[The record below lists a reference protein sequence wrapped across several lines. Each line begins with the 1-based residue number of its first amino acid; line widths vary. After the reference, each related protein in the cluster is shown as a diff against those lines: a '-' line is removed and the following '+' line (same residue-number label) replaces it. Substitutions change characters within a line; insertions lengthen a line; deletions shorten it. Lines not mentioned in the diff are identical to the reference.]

1 MPELAGR
8 VALVTGASSG
18 IGEAT
23 AREFAKE
30 WARVALFARRE
41 DRLEAVADGIRREGG
56 QAMICTGDVTD
67 PGSVQAAVQNVL
79 AQWKRVDL
87 LVNNAGRGLAAPFE
101 AVTAQEF
108 RDLVEVNLIG
118 VLTATQAVLPTML
131 KQNAGH
137 IFNISSVA
145 GRRGIPF
152 RSAYSATKFGLVG
165 LTECL
170 RQELQGT
177 GVHVSLVYPIFTTT
191 EFHDVEVKK
200 VEPRRFGPVQSA
212 EQVAK
217 AVVRCARHPRPE
229 VYPYPPARILAVLSA
244 LSPGLVDWM
253 LTRLLSR

>member
-23 AREFAKE
+23 AREFARQ

-56 QAMICTGDVTD
+56 QVMVCAGDVTD
-67 PGSVQAAVQNVL
+67 PGSVQAAVQSVL

-101 AVTAQEF
+101 AVTVQEF
-108 RDLVEVNLIG
+108 RDLVEVNLVG

-137 IFNISSVA
+137 IFNISSVV
-145 GRRGIPF
+145 GRRGLPF

-191 EFHDVEVKK
+191 EFHHVEVKK

-244 LSPGLVDWM
+244 LSPSLVDWM
-253 LTRLLSR
+253 MTRLLSR

>member
-56 QAMICTGDVTD
+56 QVMVCTGDVTD

-137 IFNISSVA
+137 IFNISSVI
-145 GRRGIPF
+145 GRRGMPF

-253 LTRLLSR
+253 LTRLLRR

>member
-23 AREFAKE
+23 AREFARQ

-56 QAMICTGDVTD
+56 QVMVCAGDVTD
-67 PGSVQAAVQNVL
+67 PGSVQAAVQSVL

-101 AVTAQEF
+101 AVTVQEF
-108 RDLVEVNLIG
+108 RDLVEVNLVG

-137 IFNISSVA
+137 IFNISSVV
-145 GRRGIPF
+145 GRRGLPF

-177 GVHVSLVYPIFTTT
+177 GVHVSLVYPIFTTSFT
-191 EFHDVEVKK
+191 TWRS
-200 VEPRRFGPVQSA
+200 RRSSHGGSGRSSRPS
-212 EQVAK
+212 
-217 AVVRCARHPRPE
+217 RWPRPSCAA
-229 VYPYPPARILAVLSA
+229 PATRARRSIRIPPPGFSRCSARSHRAWWT
-244 LSPGLVDWM
+244 G
-253 LTRLLSR
+253 